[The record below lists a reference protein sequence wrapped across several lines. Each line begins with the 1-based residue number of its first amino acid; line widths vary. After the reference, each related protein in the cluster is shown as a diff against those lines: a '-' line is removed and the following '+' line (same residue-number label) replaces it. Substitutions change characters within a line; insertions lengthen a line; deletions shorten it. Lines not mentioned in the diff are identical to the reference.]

1 MDKNREPLP
10 VPIAGSGER
19 DQLAR
24 WQASGR
30 ELGFVYL
37 RQGGG
42 LVQTGRGRLVE
53 VDEGRLRIAA
63 GAGSL
68 LVVHLGAVLTQGP
81 QWFFEAHLTG
91 AYQVDG
97 VALALA
103 NNDWLFLSEEVL
115 PDHVAQ
121 STLGRLTDG

>member
-1 MDKNREPLP
+1 MEMSSGFPLAP
-10 VPIAGSGER
+10 GASTDAGS
-19 DQLAR
+19 QLEQ

-42 LVQTGRGRLVE
+42 LIHTGRGRLAE
-53 VDEGRLRIAA
+53 LGESTLRLSA
-63 GAGSL
+63 GGCSL
-68 LVVHLGAVLTQGP
+68 LVVHLGAVVTQGP

-97 VALALA
+97 LALALA
-103 NNDWLFLSEEVL
+103 NHDWLFLSEEIL
-115 PDHVAQ
+115 PDNLAQ
-121 STLGRLTDG
+121 SALDRLEPS